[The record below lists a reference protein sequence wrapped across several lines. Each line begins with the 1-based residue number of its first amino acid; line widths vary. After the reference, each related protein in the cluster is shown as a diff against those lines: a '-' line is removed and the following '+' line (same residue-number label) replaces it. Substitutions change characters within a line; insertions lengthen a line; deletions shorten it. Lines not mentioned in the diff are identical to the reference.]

1 MNWDLGSLVLPTVW
15 TREIST
21 ETVLRSTLKSVIMA
35 RFFKYIFLLT
45 FSIFLLSCQEGGDAG
60 DLLGQW
66 RLSGSDTK
74 YISFSGGI
82 TWIKNVGENELY
94 GNFQHVGDSLF
105 IQCYSINGIPQDTA
119 LVENTF
125 GFRPFNNIRLKIE
138 TLSSD
143 RLLLRKD
150 NQTWS
155 FDKY

>member
-1 MNWDLGSLVLPTVW
+1 MAIVQL
-15 TREIST
+15 
-21 ETVLRSTLKSVIMA
+21 STLKSVIMA
-35 RFFKYIFLLT
+35 KFFKYIFLLT
-45 FSIFLLSCQEGGDAG
+45 SYIFLLSCQEGGDAG

-66 RLSGSDTK
+66 RLSGSDTQ
-74 YISFSGGI
+74 YISFSGSI
-82 TWIKNVGENELY
+82 VWIKNLKENELY

-105 IQCYSINGIPQDTA
+105 IQCYSIKGIPEDTT
-119 LVENTF
+119 LVENSF

-143 RLLLRKD
+143 RLQLRKD

>member
-1 MNWDLGSLVLPTVW
+1 
-15 TREIST
+15 
-21 ETVLRSTLKSVIMA
+21 MA

-105 IQCYSINGIPQDTA
+105 IQCYSAEGLRSDT
-119 LVENTF
+119 LVVEESF
-125 GFRPFNNIRLKIE
+125 GFKPFNNIRLKIE
-138 TLSSD
+138 TLSTD

-150 NQTWS
+150 NQTWR

>member
-1 MNWDLGSLVLPTVW
+1 MAKFYKHL
-15 TREIST
+15 IS
-21 ETVLRSTLKSVIMA
+21 
-35 RFFKYIFLLT
+35 YLLILT
-45 FSIFLLSCQEGGDAG
+45 SYLFVSCQEGRDAG
-60 DLLGQW
+60 DLFGQW

-74 YISFSGGI
+74 YISFSGSI
-82 TWIKNVGENELY
+82 VWIKNLNENELY
-94 GNFQHVGDSLF
+94 GNFQHVGDSIF
-105 IQCYSINGIPQDTA
+105 IQCYSIKGIPEDTT
-119 LVENTF
+119 LVENSF

>member
-1 MNWDLGSLVLPTVW
+1 
-15 TREIST
+15 
-21 ETVLRSTLKSVIMA
+21 MA

-94 GNFQHVGDSLF
+94 GNFQHMGDSLF

>member
-1 MNWDLGSLVLPTVW
+1 
-15 TREIST
+15 
-21 ETVLRSTLKSVIMA
+21 MA
-35 RFFKYIFLLT
+35 RFFKYIFILT

>member
-1 MNWDLGSLVLPTVW
+1 
-15 TREIST
+15 
-21 ETVLRSTLKSVIMA
+21 MA

-150 NQTWS
+150 NQTWN

>member
-1 MNWDLGSLVLPTVW
+1 
-15 TREIST
+15 
-21 ETVLRSTLKSVIMA
+21 MA
-35 RFFKYIFLLT
+35 KFYKHLLLLTSAIFLLT
-45 FSIFLLSCQEGGDAG
+45 SCQEGGDAG

-66 RLSGSDTK
+66 RLEGSDTK
-74 YISFSGGI
+74 YISFSGS
-82 TWIKNVGENELY
+82 TAWIKNLNENELY

-105 IQCYSINGIPQDTA
+105 IQFYSIKGIPQDTT
-119 LVENTF
+119 LVENSF

-150 NQTWS
+150 NQTWG

>member
-1 MNWDLGSLVLPTVW
+1 
-15 TREIST
+15 
-21 ETVLRSTLKSVIMA
+21 MA

-45 FSIFLLSCQEGGDAG
+45 SSIFLFYRHACSVAG

-74 YISFSGGI
+74 YISFSGSI
-82 TWIKNVGENELY
+82 VWVKNLGENELY

-105 IQCYSINGIPQDTA
+105 IQCYSIKGIPEDTI
-119 LVENTF
+119 LVEKSF
-125 GFRPFNNIRLKIE
+125 GFKTFNNIRLKVE

-143 RLLLRKD
+143 RLQLSQD
-150 NQTWS
+150 NQTWT

>member
-1 MNWDLGSLVLPTVW
+1 
-15 TREIST
+15 
-21 ETVLRSTLKSVIMA
+21 MA

-74 YISFSGGI
+74 YINFSGSI
-82 TWIKNVGENELY
+82 VWVKNLGENELY

-105 IQCYSINGIPQDTA
+105 IQCYSIKGIPEDTT
-119 LVENTF
+119 LVENSF

-138 TLSSD
+138 ALSSD
-143 RLLLRKD
+143 RLQLRKN

-155 FDKY
+155 FEKY

>member
-1 MNWDLGSLVLPTVW
+1 
-15 TREIST
+15 
-21 ETVLRSTLKSVIMA
+21 MA
-35 RFFKYIFLLT
+35 KFYKHLIFYLLILT
-45 FSIFLLSCQEGGDAG
+45 SYLFISCQEGRDAG
-60 DLLGQW
+60 DLFGQW

-74 YISFSGGI
+74 YISFSGSI
-82 TWIKNVGENELY
+82 VWIKNLNENELY

-105 IQCYSINGIPQDTA
+105 IQCYSIKGIPEDTT
-119 LVENTF
+119 LVENSF

-143 RLLLRKD
+143 CLQLRKD

>member
-1 MNWDLGSLVLPTVW
+1 
-15 TREIST
+15 
-21 ETVLRSTLKSVIMA
+21 MA

-45 FSIFLLSCQEGGDAG
+45 SSIFLLSCQEGGDAG

-74 YISFSGGI
+74 YISFSGSI
-82 TWIKNVGENELY
+82 VWVKNLGENELY

-105 IQCYSINGIPQDTA
+105 IQCYSIKGIPEDTT
-119 LVENTF
+119 LVENSF

-138 TLSSD
+138 NLSSD
-143 RLLLRKD
+143 RLQLRQD
-150 NQTWS
+150 SQVWA